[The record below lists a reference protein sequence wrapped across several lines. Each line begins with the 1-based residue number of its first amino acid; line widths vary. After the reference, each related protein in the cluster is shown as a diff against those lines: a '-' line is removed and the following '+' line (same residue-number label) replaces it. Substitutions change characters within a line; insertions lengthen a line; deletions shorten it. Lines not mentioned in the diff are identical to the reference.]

1 MGLAAIL
8 VRTLLILAAGVPGV
22 CMVVIAAGLYDAP
35 EEWFQVKRTSVHKFE
50 WVADLLETHLFG
62 DDRWGHREREINR
75 ERE

>member
-22 CMVVIAAGLYDAP
+22 GMVVIAAGLYDAP

-62 DDRWGHREREINR
+62 DDR
-75 ERE
+75 